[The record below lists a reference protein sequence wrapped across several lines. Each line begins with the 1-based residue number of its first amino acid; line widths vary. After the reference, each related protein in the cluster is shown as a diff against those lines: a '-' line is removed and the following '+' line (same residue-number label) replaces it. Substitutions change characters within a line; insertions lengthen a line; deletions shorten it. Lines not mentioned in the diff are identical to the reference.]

1 MSHQIHHAT
10 RDHRFAY
17 ISTGELSWARATSPA
32 IRPEVKTPRTKS
44 TPVDVDALRS
54 APIITTASNVAPMT
68 DPDLCMVGTFAGEQH
83 RTERDIARTFEI
95 CDFMNKLL
103 MPHLCD

>member
-32 IRPEVKTPRTKS
+32 IRPEVKTPRPKHEQ
-44 TPVDVDALRS
+44 VDPAQIHPL
-54 APIITTASNVAPMT
+54 ITTAKNIAPMT